1 MPGPLVHFG
10 ALVTCTHAGPALPGA
25 TNPRVLVSGQ
35 PTVTQPTPYAIA
47 GCALSSS
54 GNPCVTGT
62 WTSAATR
69 VTSNGQPLVIAS
81 GTSTCAPNGT
91 PLLVSSVQARVI
103 AM

>member
-1 MPGPLVHFG
+1 MPGPLLHLG
-10 ALVTCTHAGPALPGA
+10 AIVTCSHAGPGQPGA

-35 PTVTQPTPYAIA
+35 PAVTQPTPYAVT
-47 GCALSSS
+47 GCSLASS

-69 VTSNGQPLVIAS
+69 VSSNGQPLVIAT

-91 PLLVSSVQARVI
+91 PLLVSSSQTRVV